1 MFVYLFIVSRVPSAF
16 YGPVP
21 PPVPTPILR
30 RSRRNRAPAPPPL
43 APVVRATR
51 PTGTRVRARAA
62 AGGGRGRAAAGGG
75 GGRGRAA
82 AAAAAGGGD
91 PGAVPYK
98 SYGDPDVPNPL
109 PELKPTRIPGIHFER
124 RLLRN
129 TMTKAIDFFKVLI
142 ELYVDLYVACSPQTA
157 TR

>member
-1 MFVYLFIVSRVPSAF
+1 MFVYLFIASRVPSAF

-43 APVVRATR
+43 APAVRATR

-62 AGGGRGRAAAGGG
+62 AGGGRGRAAA
-75 GGRGRAA
+75 AA
-82 AAAAAGGGD
+82 AAGGD

-98 SYGDPDVPNPL
+98 SYGDPDVSNPL
-109 PELKPTRIPGIHFER
+109 PEFKPTRIPGIHFER

-129 TMTKAIDFFKVLI
+129 TMTKAIDFFNFFF
-142 ELYVDLYVACSPQTA
+142 YF
-157 TR
+157 RHG

>member
-21 PPVPTPILR
+21 PSVPTPTLR

-43 APVVRATR
+43 AHAVHATR

-62 AGGGRGRAAAGGG
+62 AGGGRGRAVAADGGG
-75 GGRGRAA
+75 GGGRAA

-109 PELKPTRIPGIHFER
+109 PEFKPTRIPGIHFER

-129 TMTKAIDFFKVLI
+129 TMTKAIDFFNLFFF
-142 ELYVDLYVACSPQTA
+142 YF
-157 TR
+157 RHG

>member
-1 MFVYLFIVSRVPSAF
+1 M
-16 YGPVP
+16 
-21 PPVPTPILR
+21 R

-43 APVVRATR
+43 APAVRATR

-75 GGRGRAA
+75 GRGRA

-109 PELKPTRIPGIHFER
+109 PEFKPTRIPGIHFER

-129 TMTKAIDFFKVLI
+129 TMTKAIDFFNLFF
-142 ELYVDLYVACSPQTA
+142 YF
-157 TR
+157 RHG